1 MAKGGESSV
10 ILYTSMSIREMWVV
24 ILIQNSFPMKEWH
37 IQHMEKTIIKY
48 IKGLPE
54 NATAWEKRQHRRY
67 GGITRVC
74 RQINYDI
81 KHGVTNEQ
89 VLELLEAIKTDSTYL
104 YLRTE
109 VDSMDRLAEIEGLFV
124 NATQTVASP
133 RFIVE

>member
-1 MAKGGESSV
+1 V
-10 ILYTSMSIREMWVV
+10 I

-89 VLELLEAIKTDSTYL
+89 VLELLEAIKSDSL
-104 YLRTE
+104 YLDLRND
-109 VDSMDRLAEIEGLFV
+109 VDCMDRLAEIESLFDHT
-124 NATQTVASP
+124 TQTVASP
-133 RFIVE
+133 RFLVE

>member
-1 MAKGGESSV
+1 
-10 ILYTSMSIREMWVV
+10 
-24 ILIQNSFPMKEWH
+24 MKEWH
-37 IQHMEKTIIKY
+37 IQHMEKTVIKY

-89 VLELLEAIKTDSTYL
+89 VLELLQTIRTDSSYL
-104 YLRTE
+104 DLRSDVE
-109 VDSMDRLAEIEGLFV
+109 CMERLAEIEDLFMHTA
-124 NATQTVASP
+124 ATMATP
-133 RFIVE
+133 RFLGG

>member
-1 MAKGGESSV
+1 
-10 ILYTSMSIREMWVV
+10 VV
-24 ILIQNSFPMKEWH
+24 VLIQNSFPMKEWH
-37 IQHMEKTIIKY
+37 IEHMEKTVIKY

-89 VLELLEAIKTDSTYL
+89 VLELIESIKTDSL
-104 YLRTE
+104 YLELRND
-109 VDSMDRLAEIEGLFV
+109 VNCMDRLVEIESLFV
-124 NATQTVASP
+124 QTTQTVASP

>member
-1 MAKGGESSV
+1 
-10 ILYTSMSIREMWVV
+10 
-24 ILIQNSFPMKEWH
+24 
-37 IQHMEKTIIKY
+37 MEKTVIKY

-89 VLELLEAIKTDSTYL
+89 VLELLEAIKTDSPYID
-104 YLRTE
+104 LRDG
-109 VDSMDRLAEIEGLFV
+109 VGSMDRLAEIESLFV
-124 NATQTVASP
+124 HTTQTVANP
-133 RFIVE
+133 RFL

>member
-1 MAKGGESSV
+1 M
-10 ILYTSMSIREMWVV
+10 
-24 ILIQNSFPMKEWH
+24 IQNSFPMKEWH
-37 IQHMEKTIIKY
+37 IQHMEKTVIKY

>member
-1 MAKGGESSV
+1 
-10 ILYTSMSIREMWVV
+10 
-24 ILIQNSFPMKEWH
+24 
-37 IQHMEKTIIKY
+37 MEKTIIKY

-89 VLELLEAIKTDSTYL
+89 VLELLEAIKSGSL
-104 YLRTE
+104 YLDLRND
-109 VDSMDRLAEIEGLFV
+109 VDCMDRLAEIESLFDHT
-124 NATQTVASP
+124 TQTVASP
-133 RFIVE
+133 RFLVE

>member
-1 MAKGGESSV
+1 
-10 ILYTSMSIREMWVV
+10 
-24 ILIQNSFPMKEWH
+24 MKEWH
-37 IQHMEKTIIKY
+37 IEHMEKTVIKY

-81 KHGVTNEQ
+81 KHGVTNEE
-89 VLELLEAIKTDSTYL
+89 VLELLEAIKNDSSYL
-104 YLRTE
+104 NLRNDTNC
-109 VDSMDRLAEIEGLFV
+109 MNRLAEIESLFV
-124 NATQTVASP
+124 HVTQSLASP

>member
-1 MAKGGESSV
+1 
-10 ILYTSMSIREMWVV
+10 
-24 ILIQNSFPMKEWH
+24 
-37 IQHMEKTIIKY
+37 MEKTVIKY

-89 VLELLEAIKTDSTYL
+89 VLELLQAIKTDSTYL

-109 VDSMDRLAEIEGLFV
+109 VDCMDRLAEIEGLFA

>member
-1 MAKGGESSV
+1 
-10 ILYTSMSIREMWVV
+10 
-24 ILIQNSFPMKEWH
+24 MKEWH
-37 IQHMEKTIIKY
+37 IQHMEKTVIKY

-89 VLELLEAIKTDSTYL
+89 VLELLEAIKTDSSYL
-104 YLRTE
+104 DLKMMWIVWIDWPRLRVCLFTRHKPLR
-109 VDSMDRLAEIEGLFV
+109 VQDILWNNIPEIARWI
-124 NATQTVASP
+124 NAKY
-133 RFIVE
+133 